1 MVDPRRI
8 LPGALRPDARLDGG
22 RPRASVDPPRPRRV
36 PRDAAVDPE
45 WLLARHG
52 GPGGDRRAPGR
63 HLRAPTPLLAGAG
76 DLRDRLGAGGRC
88 AKRAWGGGRSF
99 RAGSPRGGDAAA
111 FAGAGH
117 GGGSPRS
124 TPPGGSDLGG
134 GFLKSTLRWGSRR
147 GGPSRQS

>member
-52 GPGGDRRAPGR
+52 GPGGDRRTPGR

-99 RAGSPRGGDAAA
+99 RAGSRRGGYAAA

-117 GGGSPRS
+117 GGVSPGSTRS
-124 TPPGGSDLGG
+124 GGWNLGG
-134 GFLKSTLRWGSRR
+134 NFLNRTCRGASR
-147 GGPSRQS
+147 